1 MTNGAAGAAGTAGTE
16 EEDEEEEIPV
26 GKDEKAGLPPSM
38 AKNGEGEAVE
48 EARGSPGKKSNSC
61 W

>member
-1 MTNGAAGAAGTAGTE
+1 VTNGAVGTE
-16 EEDEEEEIPV
+16 EEDEEEGIPA

-38 AKNGEGEAVE
+38 AENGEGEAVE